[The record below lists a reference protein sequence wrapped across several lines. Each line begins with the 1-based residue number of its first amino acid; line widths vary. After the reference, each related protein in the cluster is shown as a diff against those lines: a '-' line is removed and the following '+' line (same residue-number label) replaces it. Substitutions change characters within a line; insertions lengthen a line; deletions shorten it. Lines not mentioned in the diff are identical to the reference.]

1 MACSI
6 KLSSSTW
13 KIWDRK
19 LLTSILTS
27 MNSENMVKYH
37 FFTLIQLFI
46 VNQICFHIYCYHIS
60 HSLIKTY
67 ISDLQ
72 FDLPLIITS
81 EKVKIFNQWN
91 RSSNHRYFLVFRI
104 HSNPFFDLR
113 WSKRLWPPKFAYLLT
128 RRAKY
133 KIIENTLCEV
143 SNHRFFGIPIPFWVT
158 SLT

>member
-1 MACSI
+1 MLAAFYCGHLQRSRR
-6 KLSSSTW
+6 
-13 KIWDRK
+13 WDQRS
-19 LLTSILTS
+19 LTSILTS

-104 HSNPFFDLR
+104 HSNPLF
-113 WSKRLWPPKFAYLLT
+113 WPQMIQK
-128 RRAKY
+128 
-133 KIIENTLCEV
+133 V
-143 SNHRFFGIPIPFWVT
+143 VT
-158 SLT
+158 SKICLPPDSEGKI